1 MAVTANEP
9 PDRRSR
15 MLIWAWWAV
24 AGALLLAIAALAIHL
39 ILRKPETVYRDL
51 PPPPPDAQ
59 QQSLLDQARSRGAA
73 LRDEISA
80 LRAALGAYICP
91 PGTIKDPAAPAIP
104 LPPGQLQP
112 GGNGTPNG
120 QQGGGQQGLI
130 AAPLQQEASSA
141 APALGAAAATA
152 AGSQHPLGQRALVDL
167 LSHAVVLVLTENSA
181 ASGFFIAPNYVVT
194 NHHAVEGSKD
204 GQVGITSKTLGR
216 LHIGRVVATTPL
228 GPEGA
233 DDFAIVRLD
242 DVQSMAVLPLSL
254 AHDALTPIVSAGYPG
269 LTIVNDA
276 GFRRLLSGDASAAPE
291 LVLSRGE
298 VQAVQQSPSGSE
310 VLVHS
315 GDVMQGSSGGPIVDT
330 CGRAIGMN
338 TYITVDEQQSGRVSY
353 ALSARSLANFLRQAG
368 VPLTVQES
376 PCSG

>member
-9 PDRRSR
+9 RDRRSR
-15 MLIWAWWAV
+15 ALVWAWWV
-24 AGALLLAIAALAIHL
+24 ACAALLLAIVALAIYL
-39 ILRKPETVYRDL
+39 LLRKPDTVYRDL
-51 PPPPPDAQ
+51 PSPPPSAQ
-59 QQSLLDQARSRGAA
+59 QQSLLDQARSEAEA
-73 LRDEISA
+73 LRKQIADLRDA
-80 LRAALGAYICP
+80 LAAYICP
-91 PGTIKDPAAPAIP
+91 PGTIKDPNAPPISV
-104 LPPGQLQP
+104 PPGESVPAVP
-112 GGNGTPNG
+112 GNG
-120 QQGGGQQGLI
+120 QQGNGQQGLNS
-130 AAPLQQEASSA
+130 APLPQQQASNA
-141 APALGAAAATA
+141 APALAAAATATA

-167 LSHAVVLVLTENSA
+167 LSHAVVLVLTENSS

-194 NHHAVEGSKD
+194 NRHAVEGAKD

-228 GPEGA
+228 GPKGA
-233 DDFAIVRLD
+233 ADYAIVRLD
-242 DVQSMAVLPLSL
+242 DVQSVAVLPLSL
-254 AHDALTPIVSAGYPG
+254 SHDALTPIVSAGYPG

-276 GFRRLLSGDASAAPE
+276 GFRRLVDGDASAAPE

-298 VQAVQQSPSGSE
+298 VQAVQQSPSGTE

-338 TYITVDEQQSGRVSY
+338 TYIAVDEQQSGRVSY
-353 ALSARSLANFLRQAG
+353 ALSARSLADFVHQQG

-376 PCSG
+376 PCSD